1 MCMYKV
7 CRCGLN
13 NRKIDIHQQVI
24 VQKDSIAWLHNA
36 ENMCTL
42 RWNTYLLT
50 IRKCVIASDNFSL
63 SIETEAASALCTG
76 IYVLSFGWFL
86 FFFVFGAFFYDFSIV
101 APFIEKPSE
110 IEIKIDSAIE
120 SSHSPYFMCIASI
133 HACIYLFS

>member
-24 VQKDSIAWLHNA
+24 VQKDSIAWLNNA

-42 RWNTYLLT
+42 RWNTYMLT
-50 IRKCVIASDNFSL
+50 IWKCVIASDNFSL

-76 IYVLSFGWFL
+76 SYALSFGWFL
-86 FFFVFGAFFYDFSIV
+86 FFVFVAFFLRFSIV
-101 APFIEKPSE
+101 APFIGEPSE
-110 IEIKIDSAIE
+110 SEIKIDSAIE
-120 SSHSPYFMCIASI
+120 SSHSPYFMCIAAI